1 MPDLGKLDDLLHT
14 YRGPSGNIARHVHI
28 HHIIK
33 QNTTSNMERLPIQ
46 QKKQGN
52 KKSRVVQQW
61 SLKKFEKGE

>member
-1 MPDLGKLDDLLHT
+1 
-14 YRGPSGNIARHVHI
+14 
-28 HHIIK
+28 
-33 QNTTSNMERLPIQ
+33 MERLPIQ